1 MKKGFWGIFI
11 GFFLVCCGCDD
22 ETKTQGDADTD
33 EGTAD
38 FVQEEVGPDQDG
50 HEEADAEEETQD
62 GDAVDIDEV
71 EDIEP
76 DELSGPP
83 SGELLWEFHIP
94 SGEGPIRNTL
104 ALGFQGQYILTGG
117 WSGGLKMF
125 ERSGSGA
132 VLWETDPNT
141 SSGVAASRT
150 SDIFYAASNAPP
162 PGHEGDPPT
171 FLVQKFHGDSSTP
184 DWTYEGGL
192 EGYTWAAM
200 GAENSLVCTPDGQT
214 LAVGCS
220 LDGHLAILFFHP
232 DSPTPF
238 STYEDTD
245 YVNVSTVRLTEDG
258 TTCTFLAG
266 SEIYR
271 LDVETAAVEGSADV
285 DGTNYC
291 LGVSPDGSVVVHG
304 FQVLSVFEWDGSGYN
319 LLWDRLYGTS
329 IVSIALVARDNDQI
343 FTVMREDDDVFTTV
357 LKFSKAAGSDPEW
370 TYETPH
376 GSDVYQDD
384 PSWAVISDDARLLA
398 VSTWGTE
405 NNAFPEVFVLWQGDP
420 TGPFFTIDTM
430 GSALAVDITP
440 DGHYLA
446 ALGKN
451 VHSNVTGNGCDVYAA
466 EILW

>member
-1 MKKGFWGIFI
+1 MKKGPWWIFTAL
-11 GFFLVCCGCDD
+11 FLVCGCDD
-22 ETKTQGDADTD
+22 ETKHAGDADTD
-33 EGTAD
+33 EETVD
-38 FVQEEVGPDQDG
+38 VTQEEIGPDQDVQ
-50 HEEADAEEETQD
+50 EEGETLEEVEDADA
-62 GDAVDIDEV
+62 ADIVEV
-71 EDIEP
+71 EDIES
-76 DELSGPP
+76 DEMPSRP

-104 ALGFQGQYILTGG
+104 ALGFEGQYIFTGG

-141 SSGVAASRT
+141 DGGVAASKT
-150 SDIFYAASNAPP
+150 SDIFYAASNAP
-162 PGHEGDPPT
+162 T
-171 FLVQKFHGDSSTP
+171 FLVQKFHGASSTP
-184 DWTYEGGL
+184 DWTYDAGL
-192 EGYTWAAM
+192 AGYAWAAM
-200 GAENSLVCTPDGQT
+200 GAESSLVCTPDGQT

-220 LDGHLAILFFHP
+220 RDGHLAILFFHP

-238 STYEDTD
+238 ATYEDPD
-245 YVNVSTVRLTEDG
+245 YVSVSVVRLTEDG
-258 TTCTFLAG
+258 ETCTFLAG

-271 LDVETAAVEGSADV
+271 LDVGTAAVEGSADV
-285 DGTNYC
+285 EGLNYC

-304 FQVLSVFEWDGSGYN
+304 FQVLSVFEWDGSDYR
-319 LLWDRLYGTS
+319 LLWDRLYWTS
-329 IVSIALVARDNDQI
+329 TVALALVAGDNDQI
-343 FTVMREDDDVFTTV
+343 FAVTREDDDVFTTV
-357 LKFSKAAGSDPEW
+357 TKFSKAAGSEPVW

-376 GSDVYQDD
+376 GNNVYQDD
-384 PSWAVISDDARLLA
+384 PSWAVLSDDARLLA

-420 TGPFFTIDTM
+420 TSPFFTLDTM

-451 VHSNVTGNGCDVYAA
+451 VHSNITGNGCDVYAA
-466 EILW
+466 EILWGD